1 MKLYFANE
9 WLGCL
14 QLMISHLMVFRW
26 YGSLSQLMITFG
38 VLLLKELTGLIAVDD
53 SSLFPL
59 LIEKQN
65 ILGSVDSV
73 I

>member
-1 MKLYFANE
+1 MPSINDFTFD
-9 WLGCL
+9 GI
-14 QLMISHLMVFRW
+14 QMIW
-26 YGSLSQLMITFG
+26 SLSQLMITFG
-38 VLLLKELTGLIAVDD
+38 VLLLKELTGVIAGDD

-73 I
+73 DDAG